1 MIASNLEGYMRVG
14 LDHVCFFR
22 NDLYHQG
29 MSGISSNFL
38 IQVGHLQGKA
48 MKTSM
53 SQQESSGILKTQAFG
68 IFQGVKITM
77 YLYGILCRELVASA
91 WALVAVHG
99 WFVSSTE

>member
-14 LDHVCFFR
+14 LDHICFFR
-22 NDLYHQG
+22 NDLYHH
-29 MSGISSNFL
+29 SNFL

-53 SQQESSGILKTQAFG
+53 SQQKSSRILKTQEFG